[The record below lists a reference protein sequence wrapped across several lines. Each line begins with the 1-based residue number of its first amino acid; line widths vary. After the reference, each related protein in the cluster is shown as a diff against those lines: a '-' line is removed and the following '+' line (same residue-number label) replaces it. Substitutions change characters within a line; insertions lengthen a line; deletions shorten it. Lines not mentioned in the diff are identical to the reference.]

1 MTERKWSSNTF
12 PGITYI
18 WASKETY
25 HIFEHQ
31 EKLITYIRIKFTRCD
46 RKMTNSLLVQVQW
59 LFIVLIINW
68 HHEDA
73 AKWSVDLGQVL
84 WLLVSQFVACHWQ
97 SVSGYTVSPGLKLL
111 AVSTQDGEPQYAA
124 LVQPPTCRLH
134 EGTALLTDVAYCFF
148 FCDFLYCFY
157 SSLQFN
163 SWNHSISSVQ
173 STVSL
178 IRWLSA
184 YASVIVTQA
193 CHGQG

>member
-1 MTERKWSSNTF
+1 MIEKWQTVL
-12 PGITYI
+12 
-18 WASKETY
+18 E
-25 HIFEHQ
+25 
-31 EKLITYIRIKFTRCD
+31 
-46 RKMTNSLLVQVQW
+46 QVQW
-59 LFIVLIINW
+59 LFIVLINNW

-84 WLLVSQFVACHWQ
+84 WLLVSQFVALSLTECVWLYRLARFEIAGCEHPRRRA
-97 SVSGYTVSPGLKLL
+97 TVRCPSPASNMPIARRRCSLDRRGIL
-111 AVSTQDGEPQYAA
+111 
-124 LVQPPTCRLH
+124 
-134 EGTALLTDVAYCFF
+134 FF

-184 YASVIVTQA
+184 YASVTVTQA
-193 CHGQG
+193 CHGQGWMIEWVKRN

>member
-1 MTERKWSSNTF
+1 
-12 PGITYI
+12 
-18 WASKETY
+18 
-25 HIFEHQ
+25 
-31 EKLITYIRIKFTRCD
+31 
-46 RKMTNSLLVQVQW
+46 MTNCLEQVQW
-59 LFIVLIINW
+59 LFIVLINNW
-68 HHEDA
+68 HNEDA

-97 SVSGYTVSPGLKLL
+97 SVSGCTVSPGLKLL
-111 AVSTQDGEPQYAA
+111 AVSTQDSEPQYAA

-134 EGTALLTDVAYCFF
+134 EGAALLTDVACCFF

-193 CHGQG
+193 SHGQGWMIEWLKRNQKHLL